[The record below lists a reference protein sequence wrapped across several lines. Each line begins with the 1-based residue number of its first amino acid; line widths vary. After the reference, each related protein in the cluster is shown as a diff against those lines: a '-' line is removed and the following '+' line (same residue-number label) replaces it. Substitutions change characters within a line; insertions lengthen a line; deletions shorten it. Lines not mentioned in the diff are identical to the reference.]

1 MWRQPPRLSAEAKRG
16 ALSPAARILKNQ
28 LQARPRSKTRPAERS
43 AALRAILFPMS
54 RPQPNRTRDL
64 AELIFGYGLIVT
76 ILWTPEPL
84 QRILSPIALV
94 ATFLVV
100 VVRRSNRASSA
111 GDPQSDRSPENAP
124 LGFGLRGLVPSLW
137 ILPAAIA
144 LAAVSIFVAAKIGT
158 LHSLYK
164 GDFKHVAGYLLWTTY
179 QQFLLQD
186 YFMPRALRLLSIH
199 LASGEAVSIKV
210 VSSETAAVAL
220 TAVLFSLAHLPN
232 LVLTAAT
239 LVWGAVSC
247 MLFRRYRNLYALGV
261 AQCLLGLCFAVCVP
275 DSLNHHL
282 RVGLGYL
289 RYRATPPA
297 Q

>member
-1 MWRQPPRLSAEAKRG
+1 
-16 ALSPAARILKNQ
+16 
-28 LQARPRSKTRPAERS
+28 
-43 AALRAILFPMS
+43 MS
-54 RPQPNRTRDL
+54 RPPSSLTRDL
-64 AELIFGYGLIVT
+64 LELIAGYGLIVA

-84 QRILSPIALV
+84 QRILAPIALV

-100 VVRRSNRASSA
+100 VVRRRNRGSSGADQQPDSNS
-111 GDPQSDRSPENAP
+111 ENAP
-124 LGFGLRGLVPSLW
+124 LGFGRRGLIPSLW
-137 ILPAAIA
+137 ILPAAVA
-144 LAAVSIFVAAKIGT
+144 LAALSIFVAAKIGT

-164 GDFKHVAGYLLWTTY
+164 GDFRHVAGYLLWTTY

-186 YFMPRALRLLSIH
+186 YFMPRALRLLS
-199 LASGEAVSIKV
+199 GEVASIKV

-239 LVWGAVSC
+239 LVWGAASC
-247 MLFRRYRNLYALGV
+247 ALFRRYRNLYALGV

-289 RYRATPPA
+289 RYRPTESAR
-297 Q
+297 